1 MTKAERE
8 RDQYLAQL
16 NAANKALQSC
26 AERIDQLEAANRSLA
41 EALQTLA
48 PPTPSAPLVE
58 GVAWEPYRN
67 H

>member
-41 EALQTLA
+41 EALQKALDQTKKMPGA
-48 PPTPSAPLVE
+48 
-58 GVAWEPYRN
+58 N
-67 H
+67 